1 MPRSK
6 SVPVKYNKDT
16 HITTIAPRPA
26 GFGDTM
32 KQGFALGAG
41 QAVAHQAVGSL
52 FTMFRSPEKVAPIP
66 QDCSTYEKCLTKV
79 EKDSCDTLYETCAK
93 LD

>member
-41 QAVAHQAVGSL
+41 QAVAHQVAGS
-52 FTMFRSPEKVAPIP
+52 MFRSTSA
-66 QDCSTYEKCLTKV
+66 DCSAYEKCRTKV
-79 EKDSCDTLYETCAK
+79 DKESCDTLYETCAK

>member
-16 HITTIAPRPA
+16 HITTTRPA

-52 FTMFRSPEKVAPIP
+52 FTMFRSPEKVAPTP
-66 QDCSTYEKCLTKV
+66 SDCTAYEKCRTKV
-79 EKDSCDTLYETCAK
+79 DKESCDTLYETCAK

>member
-16 HITTIAPRPA
+16 HITTA

-41 QAVAHQAVGSL
+41 QAVAHQVVGSV
-52 FTMFRSPEKVAPIP
+52 FTMFRSPEKIAPTP
-66 QDCSTYEKCLTKV
+66 PDCSAYEKCLTKV
-79 EKDSCDTLYETCAK
+79 DKESCDTLYETCAK

>member
-16 HITTIAPRPA
+16 HITTIAPR
-26 GFGDTM
+26 FGDTM

-41 QAVAHQAVGSL
+41 QAVAHQAVGS
-52 FTMFRSPEKVAPIP
+52 MFRSTPT
-66 QDCSTYEKCLTKV
+66 DCSAYEKCITKV
-79 EKDSCDTLYETCAK
+79 DKESCDTLYESCAK

>member
-16 HITTIAPRPA
+16 HITTIAP

-41 QAVAHQAVGSL
+41 QAVAHQVVGS
-52 FTMFRSPEKVAPIP
+52 MFRSTPA
-66 QDCSTYEKCLTKV
+66 DCSAYEKCRTKV
-79 EKDSCDTLYETCAK
+79 DKESCDTLYETCAK